1 MAADS
6 NVGPGAQMML
16 LANGSAGSG
25 LPKLRE
31 PPLSDAGAA
40 FGPLAVAGLSHH
52 LNLHPR
58 SQR

>member
-6 NVGPGAQMML
+6 NVGPGAQTTL
-16 LANGSAGSG
+16 LANGSAESG
-25 LPKLRE
+25 QPKSHE
-31 PPLSDAGAA
+31 PPRSEAGAA
-40 FGPLAVAGLSHH
+40 FGPVAVAGLSHH